1 MNRKQSSSFCPDASN
16 VPRNPQLDSGFL
28 QRSCWKLQQDRNPN
42 PVTCSQVWIGDNQS
56 QKSCGK
62 LQQSIGIQLEKTRLD
77 DQTLQ
82 VTEYGYVEKVFKN
95 LRHKL
100 SRSENDEMFDLT
112 INVLIWGLF
121 MSTTMKSA
129 VRPCREY
136 QQNLI
141 ACRNTNF
148 EDLKTLFDITLR
160 LIVEH
165 SLEILNLSSP
175 WMRATLCHDLVIK
188 WAKAKVHVHSDSVL
202 CLGKLHSHS
211 EANEKRK
218 DQISVFQQ
226 DKEYAELS
234 GIDGEPIEFEW
245 NISRIHID

>member
-1 MNRKQSSSFCPDASN
+1 MNRKQSSSFCPDASK

-28 QRSCWKLQQDRNPN
+28 QRSCWKLQQGNVCD
-42 PVTCSQVWIGDNQS
+42 SSG
-56 QKSCGK
+56 SCGK
-62 LQQSIGIQLEKTRLD
+62 LQQSIGIQLEKTMLD

-82 VTEYGYVEKVFKN
+82 VTDYGYVEKVFKN

-100 SRSENDEMFDLT
+100 SRSENDEIFDLT
-112 INVLIWGLF
+112 TNVLIWGLF

-129 VRPCREY
+129 VHPCREY

-148 EDLKTLFDITLR
+148 EDLKTLFDVTLR

-165 SLEILNLSSP
+165 SLEIQNLSSP
-175 WMRATLCHDLVIK
+175 WMRATLCHDQVIK

-218 DQISVFQQ
+218 DQISAFQQ

-234 GIDGEPIEFEW
+234 GINGEPIEFEW
-245 NISRIHID
+245 NISQDSHRLRFSDKSRKI